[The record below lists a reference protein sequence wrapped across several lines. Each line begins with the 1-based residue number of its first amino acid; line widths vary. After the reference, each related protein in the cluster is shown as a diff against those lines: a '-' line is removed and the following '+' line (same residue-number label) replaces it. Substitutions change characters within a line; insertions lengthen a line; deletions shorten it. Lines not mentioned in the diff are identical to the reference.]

1 MKKHTLHSLLVIALA
16 LAVGCLNYGTHASDE
31 DLRNT
36 DKTLVAW
43 VTLDEGDYS
52 AGSVL
57 TLQRGDEFDAIVF
70 AEISE
75 NKWMAGSND
84 FARTEQEQDYAPEEL
99 ASAKPVQI
107 AIVYGSDRITIYRNG
122 KQLTSYEADIVNL
135 LEGDDQIVV
144 FGLRHLGGGDGDII
158 GAIDDARIYARAL
171 SREEINA
178 LKPDQASVIKPWAWF
193 DFEGDEL
200 EDRTGRLTIAHMF
213 GGAELDGGRLLLNV
227 GGGAVAAQNEDAFDS
242 VKESK
247 QPLADPSEWVGETPA
262 MPAEIPEH
270 WVTYHLAHPGPG
282 RAEPGDPNAAIYY
295 KGLYHMHYIYR
306 NRFGFCFA
314 HLSSKDMVN
323 WKWHETVLAPPTNGG
338 FGMFSGTAFLT
349 KEGKPAIIYHGEGR
363 GRNVVQIA
371 QDDTLDSWSEA
382 IPVIPM
388 GPDGKEAESTNWD
401 PDCWLRDGTY
411 YAISGGR
418 PPELMKSDNLKNW
431 KFLGKLFHDDTPW
444 EKFGLD
450 PDEDVSCANM
460 FKIGDKWMLLCISHD
475 LGCRY
480 FLGDFKDEKYLP
492 TEHHLMNW
500 RHTDFFAPES
510 LLTPDGRRVMWAWM
524 TDKLW
529 NDYTGRQSLPR
540 EISLPEDGMLRQKPL
555 RELQSLRYDERDEGA
570 IDVAAGER
578 HRLEKIEGTTT
589 EISAVF
595 EPTDASAYG
604 MYVFCG
610 DAGKEMRI
618 GYLANEKRLVVGE
631 VKAPF
636 ELEDNEALELTVYLD
651 KGMVDVFA
659 NDRQA
664 VTTGLSDGYKRT
676 GIELFSEG
684 GAIRA
689 AVKGWR
695 MRSVY

>member
-1 MKKHTLHSLLVIALA
+1 MGNPTKRLGIAILVLAIGLGIALA
-16 LAVGCLNYGTHASDE
+16 AESQELGE
-31 DLRNT
+31 
-36 DKTLVAW
+36 KTLVSW
-43 VTLDEGDYS
+43 VSIGHLGSEG
-52 AGSVL
+52 GSVL
-57 TLQRGDEFDAIVF
+57 TLQRGPVFDGIIF
-70 AEISE
+70 GELE
-75 NKWMAGSND
+75 KGKWMVGSDN
-84 FARTEQEQDYAPEEL
+84 FARTDQEQDYAPEEL
-99 ASAKPVQI
+99 GSDKPVQI

-122 KQLTSYEADIVNL
+122 KQLTSYEADIVNS
-135 LEGDDQIVV
+135 LEGEDQIVL
-144 FGLRHLGGGDGDII
+144 FGIRHMGGGDGDII
-158 GAIDDARIYARAL
+158 GTIDDARIYAKAL
-171 SREEINA
+171 SREEINE
-178 LKPDQASVIKPWAWF
+178 LKPDQASEIKPWAWF

-200 EDRTGRLTIAHMF
+200 KDRTGRLTIAHMF

-227 GGGAVAAQNEDAFDS
+227 GAGAVAAQNEDAFDFA
-242 VKESK
+242 KESK

-262 MPAEIPEH
+262 MPAKLPEH

-295 KGLYHMHYIYR
+295 KVLYHMHYIYR

-323 WKWHETVLAPPTNGG
+323 WTWHETVLAPPTNGG

-363 GRNVVQIA
+363 DRNVVQIA
-371 QDDTLDSWSEA
+371 QDDTLDSWSEP

-388 GPDGKEAESTNWD
+388 GPDGKEADSTNWD

-418 PPELMKSDNLKNW
+418 PPELLRSDDLMNW
-431 KFLGKLFHDDTPW
+431 EFLGKLFHDDTDW
-444 EKFGLD
+444 QAFGLD
-450 PDEDVSCANM
+450 PNEDVSCANM
-460 FKIGDKWMLLCISHD
+460 FKIGDKWMLLCISHQM
-475 LGCRY
+475 GCRY

-510 LLTPDGRRVMWAWM
+510 LLAPDGRRVMWAWM

-540 EISLPEDGMLRQKPL
+540 EISLPEDGKLRQKPL
-555 RELQSLRYDERDEGA
+555 RELQGLRYDERDEGA

-578 HRLEKIEGTTT
+578 RRLEKIEGPTT

-595 EPTDASAYG
+595 EPTDANAYG

-610 DAGKEMRI
+610 DVGKEMRI
-618 GYLANEKRLVVGE
+618 GYLANEKKLVVGQ

-636 ELEDNEALELTVYLD
+636 ELEDDEALELTVYLD

-664 VTTGLSDGYKRT
+664 VTTGLADGYKRT

-684 GAIRA
+684 DAIQA

-695 MRSVY
+695 MRSVYESE